1 MENRIRH
8 WRRQR
13 GLSQAALGRMVGLGK
28 PTISKLERGELRL
41 RDITIAKLVDALAV
55 PADALLGDYA
65 SGMAGTMAD
74 GTTSAPAADTRSANK
89 HDGGDGA
96 NAPDGGD
103 AANKHDGET
112 DFGFAR
118 VALADKAA
126 LVREVF
132 ARVAPS
138 YDLMNDLMSAGIHR
152 LWKADMI
159 AWLKPRAG
167 MRIADVAGGTGDIA
181 LRILE
186 RAPGARVSVCD
197 VNEAM
202 LGVGRDRALDRGMV
216 SGNGMGGIDWLCGDA
231 ENLPF
236 ADGAM
241 DALTIAF
248 GIRNVSHIEAALG
261 EARRV
266 LKPGGRFLC
275 LEFSHLAV
283 PALEPLYDAFSFR
296 LLPALGAIV
305 AGDRAA
311 YQYLVESIR
320 RFPDQERFAAMI
332 GNAGLGQCRYRNLSG
347 GIAALHSAWRI

>member
-8 WRRQR
+8 WRRER
-13 GLSQAALGRMVGLGK
+13 GLSQEALGRMVGLGK

-41 RDITIAKLVDALAV
+41 RDITIAKLVDALGV
-55 PADALLGDYA
+55 PANALLGDYA
-65 SGMAGTMAD
+65 SGMAG
-74 GTTSAPAADTRSANK
+74 GTTSAPAADTGAASDRV
-89 HDGGDGA
+89 GGDTAG
-96 NAPDGGD
+96 NR
-103 AANKHDGET
+103 DGET
-112 DFGFAR
+112 HFGFER

-126 LVREVF
+126 MVREVF
-132 ARVAPS
+132 ASVAPN
-138 YDLMNDLMSAGIHR
+138 YDLMNDLMSVGVHR

-181 LRILE
+181 FRILE
-186 RAPGARVSVCD
+186 RAPEARVSVCD
-197 VNEAM
+197 VNEEM
-202 LGVGRDRALDRGMV
+202 LGVGRDRALDRGIV
-216 SGNGMGGIDWLCGDA
+216 SNQGAGGIDWLCGDA
-231 ENLPF
+231 EDLPF
-236 ADGAM
+236 GDGAM

-248 GIRNVSHIEAALG
+248 GIRNVTHIEAALG

-275 LEFSHLAV
+275 LEFSRLAV

-296 LLPALGAIV
+296 LLPALGEIV

-332 GNAGLGQCRYRNLSG
+332 TSAGLSQCRYRNLSG

>member
-13 GLSQAALGRMVGLGK
+13 GLSQEALGRMVGLGK

-65 SGMAGTMAD
+65 SGMASTMAS
-74 GTTSAPAADTRSANK
+74 GTTSAPPAGTGAANE
-89 HDGGDGA
+89 HDGGD
-96 NAPDGGD
+96 APG
-103 AANKHDGET
+103 NRDGET

-248 GIRNVSHIEAALG
+248 GIRNVTHIEAALG

-275 LEFSHLAV
+275 LEFSRLAV

-305 AGDRAA
+305 TGDRAA

-332 GNAGLGQCRYRNLSG
+332 TGAGLSLCRYRNLSG